1 MTLPDTRPD
10 SVLGAGHPPA
20 MANPYP
26 AGFRVSTERLGG
38 GALVR
43 VEGSLDRGSA
53 PSVEEEAGRQIDRHG
68 ARLVL
73 DLSPTTFIDV
83 AAIHLMETLSA
94 RVAAAGG
101 TLIIVLT
108 CPRAHWLLDLVPAH
122 EQLCVVAS
130 VEDAMAAWPGQGL
143 AQAG

>member
-1 MTLPDTRPD
+1 MVDL
-10 SVLGAGHPPA
+10 
-20 MANPYP
+20 
-26 AGFRVSTERLGG
+26 
-38 GALVR
+38 LVE
-43 VEGSLDRGSA
+43 V
-53 PSVEEEAGRQIDRHG
+53 V
-68 ARLVL
+68 
-73 DLSPTTFIDV
+73 
-83 AAIHLMETLSA
+83 METLSA